1 MLGFCSFARVRMPH
15 CYSVLR
21 LFLSS
26 MTVPALCCGHH
37 CCAAA
42 MAWRISKGSA
52 VNLRAA
58 HICLDK
64 AHRLF
69 LPHCWKVMNQQ
80 TGQRSHGSTGSCF
93 FLGLTIL
100 FSSICIRWHSELG
113 PCHYDRMGSLWNH
126 QQLIYL
132 SVLHSETCQPSEG
145 WELMLIRGDNNWYR
159 HKYASPST
167 LIVVLLMCTLKVCPD
182 SKQKCYFPNVFQ
194 WWRQCWCW
202 YCRLKPFLNVLL
214 NFKSHPVS
222 IHTHIKSQLCLI
234 KSSLFH
240 PRQL

>member
-1 MLGFCSFARVRMPH
+1 MLGFYSFAGVRMPH

-26 MTVPALCCGHH
+26 MTVSALCCGHH

-100 FSSICIRWHSELG
+100 FSFICIRWHSKLG
-113 PCHYDRMGSLWNH
+113 PYHYDRMGRLWNH
-126 QQLIYL
+126 QQLIYCQDKVFCIQKPVNQVRVESWCL
-132 SVLHSETCQPSEG
+132 LGETTVDTDTN
-145 WELMLIRGDNNWYR
+145 M
-159 HKYASPST
+159 
-167 LIVVLLMCTLKVCPD
+167 
-182 SKQKCYFPNVFQ
+182 
-194 WWRQCWCW
+194 
-202 YCRLKPFLNVLL
+202 
-214 NFKSHPVS
+214 PVQA
-222 IHTHIKSQLCLI
+222 H
-234 KSSLFH
+234 
-240 PRQL
+240 